1 MEPTD
6 TIILVNLP
14 QEVFQMPELASSL
27 LDLLHAY
34 GDMVRWTPLPSFGR
48 ALVQYKEVAGANR
61 AKEAL
66 DKLLLPVIEEGDEE
80 GEMDAP
86 PTRKTS
92 DSGDTPALRAYFG
105 PHSSSLPV
113 EGSSNLPVPA
123 TDRNFLI
130 SPPGSPPVGWEP
142 VREDPPNTDTLADDL
157 IKALGSLR
165 DRGLGVESHS
175 PRPLRMDDDEAGDGN
190 AHAQRLPPPPS
201 LVIPPSTAPAR
212 SSHPLATQRAMG
224 DGEGFVSIPGVT
236 VQSVDPE
243 ADDDAGLDQ
252 RLNKGLSIT
261 GVKATVESMRGAS
274 AGGLGANSDGLAGS
288 GNKITPTGRP
298 PLA

>member
-1 MEPTD
+1 
-6 TIILVNLP
+6 
-14 QEVFQMPELASSL
+14 MPELASSL

-48 ALVQYKEVAGANR
+48 ALVQYKKVAGAVS

-66 DKLLLPVIEEGDEE
+66 DKLLLPIIDEGDEE
-80 GEMDAP
+80 GETELDAEP
-86 PTRKTS
+86 AKRSPSSGS
-92 DSGDTPALRAYFG
+92 DLPALRVYFG
-105 PHSSSLPV
+105 PHSSTLRM
-113 EGSSNLPVPA
+113 EGNESLPVPA

-175 PRPLRMDDDEAGDGN
+175 PRPLQNDDFSIVDDKN
-190 AHAQRLPPPPS
+190 TNSQKILPPPS

-212 SSHPLATQRAMG
+212 SAHPLASRGAE
-224 DGEGFVSIPGVT
+224 DDECGFVSIPGVT

-243 ADDDAGLDQ
+243 KDDDDGKNLNQ

-261 GVKATVESMRGAS
+261 GVKATVESMRGA
-274 AGGLGANSDGLAGS
+274 AVGGLGASSDAVAGGGS
-288 GNKITPTGRP
+288 RITPTGRP